1 MEPELPPMPRTIRA
15 NSAEPLAKGLRSAFS
30 GYNKNQNLRR
40 GVQSSPIRIQGSE
53 DEPIEV
59 DLTPQPLR
67 RQLFPSP
74 DKLDVIAGVSGG
86 GGNTIVATAMPSF
99 VRRSPRFQKTKN
111 MLLAFDDPDGADKEN
126 IPGTCFSND
135 GLDDLFDADGV
146 EHELPPPTT
155 PTPTRRSERILFKT
169 PGRTPGRTPG
179 AELSPNIQR
188 RHPALA
194 ALLGTSKKLSELT
207 PFSRQIAQAMTT
219 ETEAHAKS
227 SPMQPPAG
235 RLHRTPK
242 KTTPKH
248 NEAFDFP
255 DLPSLNG
262 NSPISTDPMLQFNFS
277 ELPTDQLH
285 SDLNDVLDTDMT
297 FPSSPPPSFFQYD
310 TYSDVH
316 EAMWSELAMMPAENE
331 SAHFEYPDPTE
342 ANLNEPL
349 PSSMLR
355 RSPRKKR

>member
-1 MEPELPPMPRTIRA
+1 MSRSIRA

-30 GYNKNQNLRR
+30 GYETHNLRR

-74 DKLDVIAGVSGG
+74 DKLEVIAGVSGG
-86 GGNTIVATAMPSF
+86 GGTIIVATAMPSF
-99 VRRSPRFQKTKN
+99 VRRSPRFQKTKD
-111 MLLAFDDPDGADKEN
+111 MLLSFDDPDGADKEN
-126 IPGTCFSND
+126 ILGTCFSTD
-135 GLDDLFDADGV
+135 GLDNLFDADGG
-146 EHELPPPTT
+146 ENELPPPTT

-169 PGRTPGRTPG
+169 PGRTPGKRPG
-179 AELSPNIQR
+179 SELSPNIQR
-188 RHPALA
+188 RHPALT
-194 ALLGTSKKLSELT
+194 ALLGTSKKLSEMT
-207 PFSRQIAQAMTT
+207 PFSRQIAQAMSL
-219 ETEAHAKS
+219 EGEAHAKS

-235 RLHRTPK
+235 RLLRTPK

-262 NSPISTDPMLQFNFS
+262 NSPMTADPMIQFIFS
-277 ELPTDQLH
+277 ELTTDQLH
-285 SDLNDVLDTDMT
+285 SDFNEVLDTDMT
-297 FPSSPPPSFFQYD
+297 FPSSPPPSFFQYSS
-310 TYSDVH
+310 YEDVDN
-316 EAMWSELAMMPAENE
+316 AMWSELAMMPAETGN
-331 SAHFEYPDPTE
+331 AGHFEYPDPTD